1 MIRMGVGCCCGMI
14 GDCLLVLLLVAGA
27 GVGLYF
33 WLFPEA
39 RNESITEVEAV
50 WGRVKTDVDT
60 GLEKAKSNQEKN

>member
-14 GDCLLVLLLVAGA
+14 GGCLLVLLLVAGA

-39 RNESITEVEAV
+39 RNESITEVEV
-50 WGRVKTDVDT
+50 CGD
-60 GLEKAKSNQEKN
+60 G

>member
-1 MIRMGVGCCCGMI
+1 MGVGCCCGMI
-14 GDCLLVLLLVAGA
+14 GGCLLVLLLVAGA

-33 WLFPEA
+33 W